1 MCSWRGVEKLPGL
14 RINISRTHSPGSA
27 ITSLT
32 HDLGAQARSQLQVRE
47 SASWARPGWTL
58 SPPVSC
64 LLFKRETR
72 CPHQNQRL
80 GHILWPRAIGVML
93 QTRSFPREPREL
105 EEDQVP
111 SDRGRDVPEPGQA
124 LGTGSP
130 VLLPSCLW
138 VRGPSGCVWSRRKGH
153 ALRELFPGEQG
164 TETET
169 E

>member
-1 MCSWRGVEKLPGL
+1 M
-14 RINISRTHSPGSA
+14 
-27 ITSLT
+27 
-32 HDLGAQARSQLQVRE
+32 
-47 SASWARPGWTL
+47 
-58 SPPVSC
+58 
-64 LLFKRETR
+64 
-72 CPHQNQRL
+72 
-80 GHILWPRAIGVML
+80 WPRAIGVML

-164 TETET
+164 TEAET